1 MDFSLQAVL
10 FQALG
15 GLGIFLFGIKYMS
28 EGLQNAAGSKMKN
41 FLEKGTKTPIR
52 GVITGT
58 LVTGLIQSSSGT
70 TVLTVGLVNA
80 GLLSLRQ
87 AIGVIM
93 GANIGT
99 TLTAYLI
106 GFDLKAYALP
116 IIAAGAMLIF
126 FTKTKLLNNLGSV
139 VFGFGMLFYGMDI
152 MGNGL
157 KPLSDL
163 PFFTE
168 LMLSVENNP
177 LIGVAIGTVTTMIVQ
192 SSSATIGIL
201 QELASQGAV
210 TYQQALPIL
219 FGDNIGT
226 TFTAL
231 LAAIGTSVAA
241 RRAALT
247 HMLFNFMGTAIFLPL
262 TILGIFPELVKLSTS
277 LLPGF
282 GSWETIN
289 IKMKIAQSHGVFNI
303 FNTIIHLPF
312 VGVLAYIV
320 TKLVPGKLAQVN
332 MKVEYLEPRLL
343 KQPEVA
349 LSQARKELFRMG
361 ESASTFYNNAIKF
374 FFNPKDKDL
383 NPMFLEQSEQLINKL
398 EEQITEYV
406 VKVTSANRLTEE
418 QSSYATVLLHAV
430 TDLERI
436 GDHADNIVEL
446 TIYGMENK
454 ISFSNEAMESIRTMA
469 ELTGSTLELS
479 LKALKENDH
488 ELARKVIQNEVI
500 IDNLERQFREG
511 HILRLNEQECVG
523 ICGSIFLE
531 MLSNMERIG
540 DHAVNLAEYVLGD
553 MGMLERRQI
562 KNRSSQI
569 AYEGK

>member
-41 FLEKGTKTPIR
+41 FLEKGTKTPLR

-80 GLLSLRQ
+80 GLLNLKQ

-116 IIAAGAMLIF
+116 IIAAGAVLIF
-126 FTKTKLLNNLGSV
+126 FSKKKLLNSIGSV
-139 VFGFGMLFYGMDI
+139 VFGFGMLFYGMDV

-157 KPLSDL
+157 KPLSNQ

-192 SSSATIGIL
+192 SSTATIGIL

-247 HMLFNFMGTAIFLPL
+247 HTLFNVMGTVIFLPL
-262 TILGIFPELVKLSTS
+262 TVLGIFPELVKLSTS

-303 FNTIIHLPF
+303 TNTIIHLPF
-312 VGVLAYIV
+312 VGVLAYVV
-320 TKLVPGKLAQVN
+320 TKLVPGKLTQVN

-361 ESASTFYNNAIKF
+361 ESASTFYNNAVKF

-406 VKVTSANRLTEE
+406 VKVTSENRLTEE